1 MTVLPFLVPGTTG
14 FSLASPSRAYT
25 LDTTGSCCAVFEDEL
40 VLASGRPST
49 CAKNAGAMALITP
62 AHATDWHR
70 GRWRQLPPLS
80 VGRVGGGALVIHGR
94 LLVTG
99 GCDEVKRQFDG
110 GAEYMD
116 ATVPPLPLGVGGDS
130 VADGDGG
137 SRASGRRGDGVP
149 TDTDVDYESLFP
161 DSDSGDEDNIS
172 GGCGGGAIV
181 FDAVG
186 GGEYERQLKQSFDQ
200 ERAEQLAHDQALRA
214 HNGVASSS
222 TRPAPG
228 HAYAHGSGGS
238 ERSRTGRARR
248 RLGGAGGF
256 RVLDGYV
263 MPRALHGHSMFALP
277 RLTFAG

>member
-110 GAEYMD
+110 GAWMPRCRPSLWVLA
-116 ATVPPLPLGVGGDS
+116 ATPLRTAMEGAVP
-130 VADGDGG
+130 VADGVTECRLIRMWTT
-137 SRASGRRGDGVP
+137 SRYFP
-149 TDTDVDYESLFP
+149 TLIQGTRTTSV
-161 DSDSGDEDNIS
+161 
-172 GGCGGGAIV
+172 AA
-181 FDAVG
+181 AVAV
-186 GGEYERQLKQSFDQ
+186 RSCLMQSV
-200 ERAEQLAHDQALRA
+200 E
-214 HNGVASSS
+214 VS
-222 TRPAPG
+222 TR
-228 HAYAHGSGGS
+228 GS
-238 ERSRTGRARR
+238 
-248 RLGGAGGF
+248 
-256 RVLDGYV
+256 
-263 MPRALHGHSMFALP
+263 
-277 RLTFAG
+277 